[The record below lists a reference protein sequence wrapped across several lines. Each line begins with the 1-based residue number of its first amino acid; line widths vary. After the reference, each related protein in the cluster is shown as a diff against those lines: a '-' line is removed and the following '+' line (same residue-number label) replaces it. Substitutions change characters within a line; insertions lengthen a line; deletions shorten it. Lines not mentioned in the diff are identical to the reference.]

1 MGGSDAVFEGKMSAD
16 TITLTN
22 LQLKGVNDGTLYAT
36 VMMLDSTQALI
47 GIGKASYTKDTK
59 VPTNYNLTT
68 NKDLLGKSNLDSLI
82 ISIKSVELNSENI
95 ITIIQKATNPNY
107 SGGLKNGDSVLIQK
121 KSIDTLAA
129 VSESIFSTFSDGL
142 IEVRLT
148 STDSV
153 GNMGSSIIKT
163 IYKDTKDPILTIIN
177 DSSVALKL
185 YLSIN
190 SNEFVSNKPSITD
203 FVVNNG
209 TISGIEKIS
218 PILFKLTVDRI
229 CSDSLQVKLN
239 PNVLLDTVANGN
251 ATANF
256 NSTNPLAPIKPAIAW
271 NGTDFTAT
279 TTSTGVIYQWLLNS
293 SSVSGAT
300 NDTYKPTAMGSYKI
314 QITDAN
320 GCKNLS
326 DSFMLVVTAVNP
338 SIETSTDR
346 LAKVFPNP
354 ASTNVVLYFKQKPN
368 KNLTIKL
375 LNLRGQVLKQVST
388 NSQTTHILLN
398 EIITGNCIIEIIG
411 KGYNQTQQLLI
422 KK

>member
-1 MGGSDAVFEGKMSAD
+1 M
-16 TITLTN
+16 
-22 LQLKGVNDGTLYAT
+22 
-36 VMMLDSTQALI
+36 AL
-47 GIGKASYTKDTK
+47 
-59 VPTNYNLTT
+59 
-68 NKDLLGKSNLDSLI
+68 
-82 ISIKSVELNSENI
+82 
-95 ITIIQKATNPNY
+95 
-107 SGGLKNGDSVLIQK
+107 
-121 KSIDTLAA
+121 
-129 VSESIFSTFSDGL
+129 
-142 IEVRLT
+142 
-148 STDSV
+148 
-153 GNMGSSIIKT
+153 
-163 IYKDTKDPILTIIN
+163 
-177 DSSVALKL
+177 
-185 YLSIN
+185 
-190 SNEFVSNKPSITD
+190 
-203 FVVNNG
+203 
-209 TISGIEKIS
+209 
-218 PILFKLTVDRI
+218 
-229 CSDSLQVKLN
+229 SLQVKLN